1 MSARNQL
8 VVVTMLAVIVG
19 CGGGGGGRSSSGGD
33 GQRTSGK
40 ADTSAM
46 RALLA
51 RYSPTGSWIV
61 NAADTLPR
69 TFTIGGRTT
78 TLSTTGQFERYFNDG
93 SPRNL
98 VRYMST
104 AVHEVFHAIST
115 RLGYQLMVEAG
126 TTELVDA
133 QGIYLGGTPLLVRFS
148 ESFPAREID
157 PSFPPDARSH
167 RYATYISPSGD
178 NHGTQ
183 IDGVF
188 GLMDEWTAYHH
199 SARITLDFWPWI
211 RDEAPRTR
219 DVYVAYRS
227 AMHSRWLAGKEFKL
241 YILHYLVHAGQHR
254 PDVYSEL
261 MSNQTFRRAFAAID
275 DAWSELARER
285 EQLEPA
291 IASIAAERGA
301 ASVIYPNDDAY
312 SAVVRYLASEP
323 YKSQLAAL
331 RR

>member
-1 MSARNQL
+1 
-8 VVVTMLAVIVG
+8 MLAVIVG
-19 CGGGGGGRSSSGGD
+19 CGGGGRSSNGGG
-33 GQRTSGK
+33 GQRTSGE
-40 ADTSAM
+40 ADIPAM
-46 RALLA
+46 RALLE
-51 RYSPTGSWIV
+51 RYSPTGSWILH
-61 NAADTLPR
+61 AADTLPR
-69 TFTIGGRTT
+69 KFTIGGRTI
-78 TLSTTGQFERYFNDG
+78 TLSSTGELARYFDDG
-93 SPRNL
+93 APENL
-98 VRYMST
+98 VGYMST

-115 RLGYQLMVEAG
+115 RLGYQLLVESGA
-126 TTELVDA
+126 TELVDA
-133 QGIYLGGTPLLVRFS
+133 QGVYLGGPPLLVRFNQ
-148 ESFPAREID
+148 SFPAREID
-157 PSFPPDARSH
+157 PSFPLEARSH
-167 RYATYISPSGD
+167 RYATYISPSGE

-211 RDEAPRTR
+211 RDAAPKTR
-219 DVYVAYRS
+219 DVYVGYRS
-227 AMHSRWLAGKEFKL
+227 AMNSRWLAGTEFKL
-241 YILHYLVHAGQHR
+241 YILHYLVHARQHR
-254 PDVYSEL
+254 PDVHSAL

-301 ASVIYPNDDAY
+301 ATVTYPGDDAY
-312 SAVVRYLASEP
+312 PAVMRYLASEP